1 MEKIKQGRGDWRSSR
16 DSILN
21 GVSREVRTEMV
32 VFESKPEESE
42 RVQHNGYWREEY
54 SKEGKQPVQMP

>member
-1 MEKIKQGRGDWRSSR
+1 MEKIKQGRGGDWRSYR

-32 VFESKPEESE
+32 FESNPEESE